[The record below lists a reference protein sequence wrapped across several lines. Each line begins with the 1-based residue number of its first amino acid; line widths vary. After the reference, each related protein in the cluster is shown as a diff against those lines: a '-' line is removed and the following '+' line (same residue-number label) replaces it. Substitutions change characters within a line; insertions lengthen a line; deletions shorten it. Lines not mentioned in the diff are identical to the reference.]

1 MKKPTTQ
8 TMNMM
13 MRNIIMNKNM
23 ISSNLLITI
32 TKMILRDTLSI
43 KL

>member
-1 MKKPTTQ
+1 MKKPTMQ